1 MMGTILVI
9 EDQKLIR
16 SMLSDM
22 LQEKGFEVL
31 EAADG
36 MEGMDHVENK
46 NIALIVTDL
55 IMPNFDGINF
65 LHLMVSIH
73 PEIELIT
80 WTGLSKDHPTYLE
93 ATKIIGEDRVV
104 PKSDNL
110 DELVNKI
117 IAILK

>member
-1 MMGTILVI
+1 MMKKILVI
-9 EDQKLIR
+9 DDQKLTR
-16 SMLSDM
+16 SMLCDM

-31 EAADG
+31 EATDG
-36 MEGMDHVENK
+36 LEGMDHVENK
-46 NIALIVTDL
+46 NIDLVITDL
-55 IMPNFDGINF
+55 IMPNFDGVNF
-65 LHLMVSIH
+65 LNLVVSLH

-104 PKSDNL
+104 SKSDNL
-110 DELVNKI
+110 DELVNKV